1 MTTDTIPGAL
11 ALACRAVRPAWPRDA
26 VAGVMPSWVASPASV
41 EEASA
46 VLQAA
51 ADHDLAV
58 VARGGGTK
66 LAWGSPPRRGD
77 VVTDTLRRERVIE
90 PAAGDLGA
98 RVQAGVTTA
107 HPAGSPGAAGHHLAL
122 GRAGAAGRGRGRR
135 R

>member
-66 LAWGSPPRRGD
+66 LAWGSPPRRCGG
-77 VVTDTLRRERVIE
+77 VTDTPR
-90 PAAGDLGA
+90 
-98 RVQAGVTTA
+98 
-107 HPAGSPGAAGHHLAL
+107 
-122 GRAGAAGRGRGRR
+122 RGRGIGHAAGGRGGRGPAGGTARR
-135 R
+135 PPRGPARA

>member
-26 VAGVMPSWVASPASV
+26 VAGVMPSWVASPSSV

-66 LAWGSPPRRGD
+66 LAWGPPPRRFD
-77 VVTDTLRRERVIE
+77 VVFDTLPVDRVIGL
-90 PAAGDLGA
+90 AAGGLVGLGLGGSLTALLA
-98 RVQAGVTTA
+98 RLLC
-107 HPAGSPGAAGHHLAL
+107 AAGLQL
-122 GRAGAAGRGRGRR
+122 S
-135 R
+135 